1 MNIRPWLLL
10 LLAIIPAF
18 AGKEETM
25 NPVQGRRVVMV
36 VAQRDFRDEE
46 FNEPFRQ
53 LSAAGAIVEIA
64 SSRTGTITGVLGT
77 QIKAELLVR
86 EVEADQ
92 LDAVIFVGGPGA
104 QEYFNDAAAHKLA
117 REAAEGHKTLAAI
130 CIAPAILANAG
141 VLRDKQATCFES
153 VEPVLHKGGAL
164 LRPQAVVRDGR
175 LVTANGPAAAGEF
188 ARAILAALH

>member
-1 MNIRPWLLL
+1 MQIRPWLLF
-10 LLAIIPAF
+10 LLAIMPAF
-18 AGKEETM
+18 AGKEAPM
-25 NPVQGRRVVMV
+25 NPAQGKKVVMV

-53 LSAAGAIVEIA
+53 LSSAGAIVEIA
-64 SSRTGTITGVLGT
+64 SSRTGTLTGVLGAK
-77 QIKAELLVR
+77 IKAEWLVR

-92 LDAVIFVGGPGA
+92 VDAVIFVGGPGA
-104 QEYFNDAAAHKLA
+104 QEYFHDAAAHKLA
-117 REAAEGHKTLAAI
+117 REAADGHKTLAAI

-141 VLRDKQATCFES
+141 VLKDRQATCFES
-153 VEPVLHKGGAL
+153 VEPVLLKAGAL

-188 ARAILAALH
+188 ARAILATLP